1 MASDLEDATILTVV
15 VEAAGRGSETIRTP
29 PGADAMSSS
38 PPSLRSRPESSD
50 SAAVAIAPTSR
61 WRAAVLRGI
70 AAAHIVAGAF
80 DLLRVAGNFALKLPY
95 CGGPLG
101 FTGAAT
107 TYLARFIDGP
117 ILMLPREYAA
127 FWPRSEWI
135 VRQAQTMGS
144 FLGLMMVAHLAVA
157 MLNVAVGYGLW
168 RRRRWAR
175 RLDVSMLSLAGCL
188 VLAHGATL
196 IWLSDRWMRLWNPE
210 LFAPL
215 VVAVPILA
223 FLVSPRT
230 GVLFAGGNEAER
242 TPRRRYWW
250 TLSVQWFLALLI
262 LLVAAELVDLYC
274 SGPMVEVLRVA
285 VELTEG
291 RR

>member
-1 MASDLEDATILTVV
+1 
-15 VEAAGRGSETIRTP
+15 
-29 PGADAMSSS
+29 MSSS
-38 PPSLRSRPESSD
+38 PPSLRSRPELSD
-50 SAAVAIAPTSR
+50 SAAVAVAPNSR

-80 DLLRVAGNFALKLPY
+80 DLLRMAGNFALNLPY
-95 CGGPLG
+95 PGGPLG
-101 FTGAAT
+101 FTGART
-107 TYLARFIDGP
+107 IYLARFIDGP

-127 FWPRSEWI
+127 FSPRSEWI
-135 VRQAQTMGS
+135 VRQAETMGS
-144 FLGLMMVAHLAVA
+144 FLGIMMAAHFAVA

-175 RLDVSMLSLAGCL
+175 WLDVSMLSSAGCL

-196 IWLSDRWMRLWNPE
+196 IWLSDRSMRLWNPE

-215 VVAVPILA
+215 VVAAPMLA
-223 FLVSPRT
+223 FLVSPRI
-230 GVLFAGGNEAER
+230 GDLFAGGNEADR
-242 TPRRRYWW
+242 TPRRRKWW

-262 LLVAAELVDLYC
+262 LPVAAGLVELYG
-274 SGPMVEVLRVA
+274 SGPMVEVIRIA